1 MPSDC
6 DQLRLFL
13 KGFVEIC
20 SRRRNSLDPDIDSAL
35 RSMIS
40 ELEDEKVPSLETFH
54 YFENAFD
61 RLNTRDPHLRYLHCV
76 VMGFRDRKY
85 RSSQSSPPSPAL

>member
-20 SRRRNSLDPDIDSAL
+20 SRRRNSLDPDIENAL
-35 RSMIS
+35 RSIIS
-40 ELEDEKVPSLETFH
+40 ELEDEKVPSEEHFH
-54 YFENAFD
+54 HFENAFEK
-61 RLNTRDPHLRYLHCV
+61 LNTRDPHLRYLHCV
-76 VMGFRDRKY
+76 LTGFRQRKY
-85 RSSQSSPPSPAL
+85 RSSYFDPGSPAF